1 MSDIDPHEA
10 EVDAWMQLFAR
21 IDDRRHP
28 LPDAGALWVKAKL
41 LQSAAAMERASRP
54 ITRVQIA
61 AYLVVAG
68 GWAALVTWKWNALAA
83 WFNSFT
89 PAHIILGAAG
99 AQTVNSLSLTFF
111 MALIALASVT
121 VMLAFH
127 TILAE
132 E

>member
-1 MSDIDPHEA
+1 MPELDPLEA
-10 EVDAWMQLFAR
+10 QIGAWMQQFAA
-21 IDDRRHP
+21 IDDRKHG
-28 LPDAGALWVKAKL
+28 LPDPGTLWVKAKL
-41 LQSAAAMERASRP
+41 LQTQAAMDRAGRP

-68 GWAALVTWKWNALAA
+68 GWAAMVTWKWSALSA
-83 WFNSFT
+83 WINSFT
-89 PAHIILGAAG
+89 PQHIILGAAG
-99 AQTVNSLSLTFF
+99 AQAATSLSMTFL
-111 MALIALASVT
+111 MAVIALASVT